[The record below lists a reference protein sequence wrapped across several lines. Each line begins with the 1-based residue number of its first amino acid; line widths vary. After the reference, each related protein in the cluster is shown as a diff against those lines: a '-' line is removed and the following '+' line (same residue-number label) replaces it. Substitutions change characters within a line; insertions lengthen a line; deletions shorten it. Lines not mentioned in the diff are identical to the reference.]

1 MGRRFK
7 WHMFFTSFLPLWVSI
22 IICDIW
28 NLVEDSCM
36 TLISLNEDPTVFQNT
51 SELIKDFLLE
61 HIIEVGSVVILVAC
75 KSRPAVS
82 WAASWRTS
90 SERS

>member
-28 NLVEDSCM
+28 NLVEDSYM
-36 TLISLNEDPTVFQNT
+36 TLISLNKDPTVFQNT
-51 SELIKDFLLE
+51 
-61 HIIEVGSVVILVAC
+61 
-75 KSRPAVS
+75 
-82 WAASWRTS
+82 
-90 SERS
+90 